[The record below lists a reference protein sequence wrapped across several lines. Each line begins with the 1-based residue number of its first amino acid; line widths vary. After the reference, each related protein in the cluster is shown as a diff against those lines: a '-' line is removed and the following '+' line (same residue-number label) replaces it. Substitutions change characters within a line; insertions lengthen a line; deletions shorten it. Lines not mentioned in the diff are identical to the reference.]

1 MHLVYLYKKIIW
13 VNTPWIRDCQQV
25 DLKSDNLG
33 ENFIK
38 NYIDESSEFD
48 HILYVARDGHAID
61 YFFYEN
67 GLKWNWCYVG
77 YIKNSF

>member
-1 MHLVYLYKKIIW
+1 MTW
-13 VNTPWIRDCQQV
+13 VKTMNQGLSTGG
-25 DLKSDNLG
+25 LKS
-33 ENFIK
+33 ENFIQ

-61 YFFYEN
+61 YFFYEK
-67 GLKWNWCYVG
+67 GLKWNWYYVG

>member
-1 MHLVYLYKKIIW
+1 M
-13 VNTPWIRDCQQV
+13 RDCQQV

-67 GLKWNWCYVG
+67 GLK
-77 YIKNSF
+77 

>member
-1 MHLVYLYKKIIW
+1 MAYLNKKITW
-13 VNTPWIRDCQQV
+13 VKTPWIRDCQQV
-25 DLKSDNLG
+25 DLKSQ
-33 ENFIK
+33 NFIQ

-61 YFFYEN
+61 YFFYEK
-67 GLKWNWCYVG
+67 GLKWNWYYVG